1 MCFVARLLGFNQLTH
16 GSDHDG
22 LTHDQNPE
30 TSKGAD
36 FEQARSDKI
45 TDDADTV

>member
-1 MCFVARLLGFNQLTH
+1 MFCSSVAGFNQLTH

-22 LTHDQNPE
+22 LTHDQNAE